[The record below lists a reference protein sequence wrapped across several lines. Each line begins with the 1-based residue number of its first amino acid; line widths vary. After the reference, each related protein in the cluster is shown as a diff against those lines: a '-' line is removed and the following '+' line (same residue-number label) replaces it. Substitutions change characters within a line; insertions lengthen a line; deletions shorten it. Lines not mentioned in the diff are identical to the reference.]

1 MSQYLIDCR
10 GINLI
15 LSILKENTF
24 REIALQVIFIITTA
38 LLKQMFKVLLSVNP
52 RQQII
57 RQIYK
62 LYLLQSLILFKLTGT
77 CVNNGKCA
85 QYSRVDFSRRKF
97 QLAALRHDIHFVAN
111 QLNSF
116 YGGDL
121 SCLYICEW
129 HAVAHNCVILF

>member
-52 RQQII
+52 R
-57 RQIYK
+57 
-62 LYLLQSLILFKLTGT
+62 
-77 CVNNGKCA
+77 
-85 QYSRVDFSRRKF
+85 
-97 QLAALRHDIHFVAN
+97 
-111 QLNSF
+111 
-116 YGGDL
+116 
-121 SCLYICEW
+121 
-129 HAVAHNCVILF
+129 